1 MEYWKV
7 HEWKMKITT
16 EKKNKRRIY
25 TVSQKVSHFIVTK
38 FRQMV
43 VVKFRNKLRKKL
55 ELKLLPPVKSAPH
68 YLAKS

>member
-16 EKKNKRRIY
+16 EKNKRRIY
-25 TVSQKVSHFIVTK
+25 AVSQKVSHFIVTK

-43 VVKFRNKLRKKL
+43 VVKFRNKLLKKL

-68 YLAKS
+68 HLAKS